1 MVRMVSFWGSI
12 RLEVPK
18 EVYAAYL
25 TDGQENE
32 AIMTIYEK
40 TQDMDNIKILLK
52 KYIDYFKYKKHHLS
66 DICILT
72 ENHPDGIDLKLYLK
86 NTFNDNIKITDIYS
100 TDEKISRQKKLLF
113 SYAPV
118 RTEKKLLMSTIYSFK
133 GWETKNVIIVI
144 PNKAKDYLSKLNY
157 LIYTAI
163 TRVKDNLVII
173 NNNSHYHNFFNKF
186 KDN

>member
-1 MVRMVSFWGSI
+1 
-12 RLEVPK
+12 
-18 EVYAAYL
+18 
-25 TDGQENE
+25 
-32 AIMTIYEK
+32 
-40 TQDMDNIKILLK
+40 
-52 KYIDYFKYKKHHLS
+52 
-66 DICILT
+66 
-72 ENHPDGIDLKLYLK
+72 
-86 NTFNDNIKITDIYS
+86 
-100 TDEKISRQKKLLF
+100 
-113 SYAPV
+113 
-118 RTEKKLLMSTIYSFK
+118 MSTIYSFK